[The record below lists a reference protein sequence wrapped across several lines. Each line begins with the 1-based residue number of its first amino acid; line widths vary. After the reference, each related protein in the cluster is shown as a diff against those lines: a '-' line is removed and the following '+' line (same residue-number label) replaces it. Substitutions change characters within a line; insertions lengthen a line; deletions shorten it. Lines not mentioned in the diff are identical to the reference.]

1 MKRSSLCH
9 FLSFF
14 YAVLATRLRSQR
26 RIQGKGQGFRF
37 PTRPPPP
44 PTLSL
49 NKKISKSFRGSR
61 VSKREPSWYITMSLS
76 IFLFNS
82 HLDRSSMRFFSR
94 SSFSFFFLSALS
106 RASLLRSLASFLDL
120 LSALCL
126 LSISAKWSLGSSPSG
141 ILLRWVMN
149 SFQWLKR
156 TRKTVIWRETKKNKQ
171 VFQFCI
177 AYVQGGGQSSLVFST
192 VLLRHSGT
200 VPLQFLYLCLS
211 EDVRMNW
218 RIPPRE
224 PFHQFVSHL
233 NRNIDLQFRSN
244 SRVQKTVYDGLNFA
258 LN

>member
-14 YAVLATRLRSQR
+14 TLCSQHDCVLSDES
-26 RIQGKGQGFRF
+26 KGRVKGLDF
-37 PTRPPPP
+37 PPAHPPPP
-44 PTLSL
+44 PPSI
-49 NKKISKSFRGSR
+49 KISKSFRGSR
-61 VSKREPSWYITMSLS
+61 VSKREPSWYITTSLS

-126 LSISAKWSLGSSPSG
+126 LSISAKCSLGSSPSG

-156 TRKTVIWRETKKNKQ
+156 TRKTVIWRETKKNRQ
-171 VFQFCI
+171 AF
-177 AYVQGGGQSSLVFST
+177 
-192 VLLRHSGT
+192 
-200 VPLQFLYLCLS
+200 
-211 EDVRMNW
+211 
-218 RIPPRE
+218 
-224 PFHQFVSHL
+224 
-233 NRNIDLQFRSN
+233 
-244 SRVQKTVYDGLNFA
+244 
-258 LN
+258 

>member
-37 PTRPPPP
+37 PT
-44 PTLSL
+44 L
-49 NKKISKSFRGSR
+49 NKNISKSFRGSR
-61 VSKREPSWYITMSLS
+61 VSKREPSWYITTSLS

-126 LSISAKWSLGSSPSG
+126 LSISAKCSLGSSPSG

-156 TRKTVIWRETKKNKQ
+156 TRKTVIWRETKKNEQ
-171 VFQFCI
+171 AF
-177 AYVQGGGQSSLVFST
+177 
-192 VLLRHSGT
+192 
-200 VPLQFLYLCLS
+200 
-211 EDVRMNW
+211 
-218 RIPPRE
+218 
-224 PFHQFVSHL
+224 
-233 NRNIDLQFRSN
+233 
-244 SRVQKTVYDGLNFA
+244 
-258 LN
+258 